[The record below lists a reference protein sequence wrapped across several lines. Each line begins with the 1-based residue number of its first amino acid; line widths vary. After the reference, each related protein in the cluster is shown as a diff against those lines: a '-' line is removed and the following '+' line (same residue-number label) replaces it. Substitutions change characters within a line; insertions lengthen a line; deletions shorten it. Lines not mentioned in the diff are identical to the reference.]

1 MTAEAPTPARK
12 TPPNVRLVE
21 PLKSEA
27 SAKAKGLGI
36 SLNALVSMAVRQYLD
51 GQSGDPSRDPLVAAL
66 LAEVDKA
73 LATPPG
79 RQKRAPRL
87 VPGGTTGSGRGARPL
102 RMTSTK
108 VDKRYL
114 LSTSCRE
121 RPIGPSFDTYILCS
135 LRHQPSGL
143 LGASFAVEYGRSLEF
158 HQRAIQKSHGVPHK
172 RDV

>member
-102 RMTSTK
+102 R
-108 VDKRYL
+108 VLPRY
-114 LSTSCRE
+114 
-121 RPIGPSFDTYILCS
+121 
-135 LRHQPSGL
+135 H
-143 LGASFAVEYGRSLEF
+143 GRL
-158 HQRAIQKSHGVPHK
+158 
-172 RDV
+172 